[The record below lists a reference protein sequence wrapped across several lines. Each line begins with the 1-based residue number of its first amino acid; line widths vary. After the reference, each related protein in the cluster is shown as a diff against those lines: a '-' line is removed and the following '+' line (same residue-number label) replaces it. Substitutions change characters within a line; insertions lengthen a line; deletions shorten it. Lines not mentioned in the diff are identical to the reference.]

1 ASGGGDD
8 RESCGTSRSKAATRS
23 GVTSPAT
30 STVTAATSS
39 DLLGVGNGL
48 GGRRAVVAG
57 ARPYQAIVGRLLEH
71 VRAPPDGAARRERG
85 CEHLTRDAAFVHHHA
100 RVGLDGCV
108 EVAAGLEL
116 GHHIDDSAPDLFGAV

>member
-1 ASGGGDD
+1 MVWSPLRATKTVFDGLATTAARVPASGGGDD

-57 ARPYQAIVGRLLEH
+57 ARPYQASVGRLLEH
-71 VRAPPDGAARRERG
+71 VRAPPDGAASRG
-85 CEHLTRDAAFVHHHA
+85 PSGEEPPPVACACCVPRD
-100 RVGLDGCV
+100 LM
-108 EVAAGLEL
+108 
-116 GHHIDDSAPDLFGAV
+116 